1 MGDAFIGGYAPNT
14 WPPPS
19 DEHIQGIARSPQT
32 GKPIFY
38 VTRSGNKNDPDYYAS
53 LMVVEMGTRDTDVE
67 RLRSNRLLKD
77 EETRNTPP
85 TMDRVIKNIPYS
97 YWEHPGGIQMSGDI
111 LAVPVGSRANNIS
124 RLHG

>member
-1 MGDAFIGGYAPNT
+1 MGDAFIGGYAPNI

-38 VTRSGNKNDPDYYAS
+38 VTRSGNKNDPDYYAN

-85 TMDRVIKNIPYS
+85 HY
-97 YWEHPGGIQMSGDI
+97 GQGD
-111 LAVPVGSRANNIS
+111 
-124 RLHG
+124 